1 MDWEGCTPVALA
13 IPPHSTSVPSVA
25 NWRLACKFN
34 LVHSAESKAY
44 QSPLCDIANC
54 RMVFTCQKC

>member
-1 MDWEGCTPVALA
+1 MDWEGCTPVTLG

-34 LVHSAESKAY
+34 LVHSAESKAT
-44 QSPLCDIANC
+44 I
-54 RMVFTCQKC
+54 V